1 MLATLILAA
10 AAGWLAP
17 KAEETVKGMIESVL
31 LAEAPL
37 TAVELRLIS
46 FAACLVAA
54 AILSMIFGEP
64 HALTLAVGA
73 LLGVLGPRLTAKYRQ
88 SRNPDYDS

>member
-1 MLATLILAA
+1 MLATIILAA

-17 KAEETVKGMIESVL
+17 RAEEPVKGAIESVL
-31 LAEAPL
+31 LTEAPI

-46 FAACLVAA
+46 FAACLVGA

-64 HALTLAVGA
+64 HALALAAGA
-73 LLGVLGPRLTAKYRQ
+73 LLGVLGPRLTARYRR

>member
-17 KAEETVKGMIESVL
+17 RAEDTVKGAIESVL
-31 LAEAPL
+31 LTEAPI
-37 TAVELRLIS
+37 TPVELRLVS
-46 FAACLVAA
+46 FAVCLVGA

-64 HALTLAVGA
+64 HALTLAIGA
-73 LLGVLGPRLTAKYRQ
+73 LLGALAPRLPEKYRR